1 MRLAVLSGKGGV
13 GKTLLSINLSVI
25 LAQEGYKVLLVD
37 ANFSAPTVATYFK
50 TVPNTHTLDEA
61 LAKGAANPSEM
72 VWIHPS
78 GVHFV
83 TPSFNLIGLDD
94 QTLQNIFTLLTPL
107 FPSYDFVIFDG
118 PAGVEK
124 DVYYTVMNSDAAVIV
139 TNPNYPALYNA
150 LKVNYFVQAMK
161 KPVAGAVLNMVTGKD
176 EVKRDEAQAIVEAPI
191 IGEIPYDPEVKKA
204 VNLGQPVVL
213 YNPNAKA
220 SQAFYDV
227 AEALLGKK
235 LKGRKK
241 RGGTGGSWL
250 KKIIDW
256 LLG

>member
-1 MRLAVLSGKGGV
+1 MKIAVLSGKGGV

-61 LAKGAANPSEM
+61 LTKGAANLSEM
-72 VWIHPS
+72 IWIHPS
-78 GVHFV
+78 GIHFI
-83 TPSFNLIGLDD
+83 TPSFNLVGLDD
-94 QTLQNIFTLLTPL
+94 QTLQNIFTLLSSL
-107 FPSYDFVIFDG
+107 FPNYDFVIFDG

-124 DVYYTVMNSDAAVIV
+124 DVYYTVAHSDGAIIV

-161 KPVAGAVLNMVTGKD
+161 KPVLGAVLNMVTGKD
-176 EVKRDEAQAIVEAPI
+176 EVSKDEAQSIIETPI
-191 IGEIPYDPEVKKA
+191 IGIIPYDPEVKKA
-204 VNLGQPVVL
+204 VNAGQPVVL

-220 SQAFYDV
+220 SKAYYQI
-227 AEALLGKK
+227 AEALLGRKLTKK
-235 LKGRKK
+235 AKG
-241 RGGTGGSWL
+241 GESIIQ
-250 KKIIDW
+250 KIIRW
-256 LLG
+256 LLS

>member
-1 MRLAVLSGKGGV
+1 MKLAVLSGKGGV
-13 GKTLLSINLSVI
+13 GKTLLSINLSTI

-37 ANFSAPTVATYFK
+37 ANFSAPTVATYFR

-61 LAKGAANPSEM
+61 MSKGAVNPNEF

-83 TPSFNLIGLDD
+83 TPSFNLVGLDD
-94 QTLQNIFTLLTPL
+94 QTLQNIFTILTPL
-107 FPSYDFVIFDG
+107 FPNYDFVILDG

-124 DVYYTVMNSDAAVIV
+124 DVYYTVTNSDAAIIV

-150 LKVNYFVQAMK
+150 LKVNYFVQAMR
-161 KPVAGAVLNMVTGKD
+161 KPVVGAVLNMVTGKD
-176 EVKRDEAQAIVEAPI
+176 EVSREEAQHIVETPI

-204 VNLGQPVVL
+204 VNAGQPIVL
-213 YNPNAKA
+213 YNPNARA
-220 SQAFYDV
+220 SKAFYDI

-235 LKGRKK
+235 LQKRPKGGGLDDIVRK
-241 RGGTGGSWL
+241 
-250 KKIIDW
+250 IVQW

>member
-1 MRLAVLSGKGGV
+1 MKLAILSGKGGV
-13 GKTLLSINLSVI
+13 GKTLLSINLSVV

-61 LAKGAANPSEM
+61 MSKGAVNPSEL

-78 GVHFV
+78 GVHFI
-83 TPSFNLIGLDD
+83 TPSFNMVGLDD
-94 QTLQNIFTLLTPL
+94 ATLQSIFTILTPL
-107 FPSYDFVIFDG
+107 FPSYDFVILDG

-124 DVYYTVMNSDAAVIV
+124 DVYYTVAHSDGAIIV

-150 LKVNYFVQAMK
+150 LKVNYFVQAMR
-161 KPVAGAVLNMVTGKD
+161 KPVIGAVLNMVTGKD
-176 EVKRDEAQAIVEAPI
+176 EVTREEAQSIVEAPI
-191 IGEIPYDPEVKKA
+191 IGEIPYDEEVKKA
-204 VNLGQPVVL
+204 VNVGQPVVL

-220 SQAFYDV
+220 SRAIYQIT
-227 AEALLGKK
+227 ESLLGKK
-235 LKGRKK
+235 LTKARAQ
-241 RGGTGGSWL
+241 GGGESIL
-250 KKIIDW
+250 QKIIRW

>member
-1 MRLAVLSGKGGV
+1 MKLAILSGKGGV
-13 GKTLLSINLSVI
+13 GKTLLSINLSVV

-61 LAKGAANPSEM
+61 LAKGAINPSEL

-78 GVHFV
+78 GVHFI
-83 TPSFNLIGLDD
+83 TPSFNLVGLDD
-94 QTLQNIFTLLTPL
+94 QTLQAIFTVLAPL

-124 DVYYTVMNSDAAVIV
+124 DVFYTVANSDGAIIV

-150 LKVNYFVQAMK
+150 LKVNYYIKAMR
-161 KPVAGAVLNMVTGKD
+161 KPVIGAILNMTTGKD
-176 EVKRDEAQAIVEAPI
+176 EVTREEAQSIVEAPI
-191 IGEIPYDPEVKKA
+191 IGEIPFDPEVKKA
-204 VNLGQPVVL
+204 VNAGQPVVL
-213 YNPNAKA
+213 YNPSAKA
-220 SQAFYDV
+220 SKAYYQI
-227 AEALLGKK
+227 AESLLGRK
-235 LKGRKK
+235 LKAAKK
-241 RGGTGGSWL
+241 KGGGGSWW

-256 LLG
+256 LMG